1 VVLVASRPRRP
12 RRLPRARRL
21 RAGVLGLFLAGVLA
35 GCVSVP
41 SGGPVYSYAVT
52 QGPGGQSQPYPQAI
66 AQPPGN
72 DWLPGDIVRGFLTA
86 SASFGARQEV
96 AREYLT
102 PSANHSWKPGW
113 SAVVYGSGPTVES
126 AAYAGT
132 GSKETATVTI
142 GGSVQAILSG
152 NGGYA
157 VPSTSAAGGQSLTFT
172 LEKEKSTGQWRIS
185 KAPQYLLLTSYQ
197 FQYDY
202 QLRNLYFFD
211 PTLSYLVPDPVYVPL
226 QATAADLMDGLVSD
240 LIHPPGD
247 WLSHATVSAFPKKT
261 TTIGDVT
268 LTGGTAAINLG
279 GGIAKVAA
287 NYTEMQRISAQLLW
301 TLIGSG
307 ESGSAV
313 QSVQLSTNGKPWT
326 PLGSDL
332 NPVQQLHQSKYSPP
346 TGASRVFYYMDS
358 AGNLL
363 SSDGPQ
369 AKRVKVS
376 RVGTGYSQIA
386 VSPDQQYL
394 AALRNGSLY
403 IGRLGGPL
411 AKRGGTDYT
420 SMSWDP
426 SDNLWATAGDQIVM
440 LHGAADPDQPQ
451 GKPVSVD
458 VVSIDGTP
466 NIGPFTALRVAP
478 DGVRVAII
486 VGGTALNFG
495 AIVSTVGA
503 RPGQATVEIVLSPF
517 SVSASG
523 ATFTAVTWY
532 GSDNVITL
540 GDPGPQLTEYPVDG
554 GSSTSIPAQPRMSS
568 ITASQGNPLIA
579 GMPGGGMVSN
589 ASLSGTWTVL
599 GGTGVSGVSAVYPG

>member
-1 VVLVASRPRRP
+1 VASR
-12 RRLPRARRL
+12 L
-21 RAGVLGLFLAGVLA
+21 RGALLGLLLAGVLA

-41 SGGPVYSYAVT
+41 SGGPVSSYEVT

-86 SASFGARQEV
+86 SASFGARQQV

-102 PSANHSWKPGW
+102 PSANRSWTPGW
-113 SAVVYGSGPTVES
+113 SAVVYATGPTVKP
-126 AAYAGT
+126 ALYAGA
-132 GSKETATVTI
+132 GSKKTATVTI
-142 GGSVQAILSG
+142 AGSVQAILSG

-157 VPSTSAAGGQSLTFT
+157 VPSASASGGKSLTFT
-172 LEKEKSTGQWRIS
+172 LEKWNGQWRIS
-185 KAPQYLLLTSYQ
+185 SAPQYLLLTSYQ

-247 WLSHATVSAFPKKT
+247 WLSRGATVSAFPKKT
-261 TTIGDVT
+261 TMIGDVT
-268 LTGGTAAINLG
+268 LNGGTAAINLG
-279 GGIAKVAA
+279 GSIAKADNEA
-287 NYTEMQRISAQLLW
+287 ELQRISAQLLW
-301 TLIGSG
+301 TLTGSG
-307 ESGSAV
+307 ESGPAV
-313 QSVQLSTNGKPWT
+313 QSVQLSVDGQPKSP
-326 PLGSDL
+326 PGSDL

-346 TGASRVFYYMDS
+346 TGASSLFYYVDS
-358 AGNLL
+358 SGNLL
-363 SSDGPQ
+363 SGDGPQ
-369 AKRVKVS
+369 GKRVKVY
-376 RVGTGYSQIA
+376 RIGTGYSQIA
-386 VSPDQQYL
+386 VSPDQDYL
-394 AALRNGSLY
+394 AALRNGSLF

-420 SMSWDP
+420 SISWDP
-426 SDNLWATAGDQIVM
+426 SDNLWATSGDQIVM

-451 GKPVSVD
+451 GKPIPVD
-458 VVSIDGTP
+458 VVSLDGTP

-495 AIVSTVGA
+495 AIVSQAGG

-532 GSDNVITL
+532 GFDNVITL
-540 GDPGPQLTEYPVDG
+540 SDPGPELTEYPVDG
-554 GSSTSIPAQPRMSS
+554 GSSTSIPAQPRMSW
-568 ITASQGNPLIA
+568 ITASSGNPLIA
-579 GMPGGGMVSN
+579 GLPGGAMVSDT
-589 ASLSGTWTVL
+589 SLSGTWTVL
-599 GGTGVSGVSAVYPG
+599 GGTGVSAVYPG